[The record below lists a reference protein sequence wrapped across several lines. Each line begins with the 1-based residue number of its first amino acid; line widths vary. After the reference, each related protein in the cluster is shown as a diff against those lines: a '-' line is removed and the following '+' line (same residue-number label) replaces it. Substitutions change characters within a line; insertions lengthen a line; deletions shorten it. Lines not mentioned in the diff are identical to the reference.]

1 MRKSPIIGFFFLF
14 WLLDTAHFHFF
25 SFIFFILIDIFSK
38 IDNEEDTFIQL
49 FLTNLAKDIVVQK
62 KQEKNAKCILFLFF
76 CYIMYEMLILA
87 CLPCVRRL

>member
-14 WLLDTAHFHFF
+14 WLLDTAHFHFL

-62 KQEKNAKCILFLFF
+62 K
-76 CYIMYEMLILA
+76 
-87 CLPCVRRL
+87 